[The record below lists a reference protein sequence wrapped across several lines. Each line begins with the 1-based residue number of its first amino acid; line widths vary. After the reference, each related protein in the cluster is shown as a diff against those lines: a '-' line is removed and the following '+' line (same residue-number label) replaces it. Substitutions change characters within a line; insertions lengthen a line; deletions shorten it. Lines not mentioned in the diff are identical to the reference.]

1 MKQILSLTIALYTLN
16 ATAQSVGINT
26 TNPNASA
33 VLDATATD
41 KGILIPR
48 IALTASNVAAPVTA
62 PLTSLLVYNTATA
75 GASPNDVKP
84 GYYYWDGAKW
94 VGIGGDSW
102 KLTGNAGT
110 VAGTN
115 YLGTNDAQ
123 DLVIITNN
131 IENIRVLNTNGNVG
145 IGTSTPQAALQINST
160 NQGFAMPRMT
170 TLQRYSIVA
179 PIDGLQVYDT
189 DLKDYYYYNGT
200 NWDCVSVRA
209 GTVTY
214 FANATAPVGY
224 LACDGTA
231 HSAVQY
237 PELAV
242 AIGYLYGG
250 AGASFNVP
258 DLRGEFVRGVSTGRA
273 GVDAGR
279 VIGTAQA
286 ASTHRELGGAGGVGT
301 INDWWA
307 DDKLGVITDGSS
319 TFGPPSNGGQL
330 VNPYTNNP
338 ASVVIYEFSHRPRNI
353 AMLPCIKY

>member
-1 MKQILSLTIALYTLN
+1 MKKTLLLITTLYTIN
-16 ATAQSVGINT
+16 VTAQSVGVN
-26 TNPNASA
+26 NLSPDPSA
-33 VLDATATD
+33 VLDVTAFD

-48 IALTASNVAAPVTA
+48 IALTASNIAAPVVG

-75 GASPNDVKP
+75 GTSPNDVKP

-94 VGIGGDSW
+94 VGIGADSW

-110 VAGTN
+110 IAGTN
-115 YLGTNDAQ
+115 YVGTNDAQ
-123 DLVIITNN
+123 DLVIKTNN
-131 IENIRVLNTNGNVG
+131 VENIRVLNSNGNVG
-145 IGTSTPQAALQINST
+145 IGTATPQAALQINST
-160 NQGFAMPRMT
+160 TAGFAMPRMT
-170 TLQRYSIVA
+170 TLQRYSITT

-209 GTVTY
+209 GTVAY

-224 LACDGTA
+224 LVCDGTA
-231 HSAVQY
+231 YSALQY
-237 PELAV
+237 PELAL
-242 AIGYLYGG
+242 AIGYVYGG
-250 AGASFNVP
+250 AGATFNVP

-286 ASTHRELGGAGGVGT
+286 ASTHRELGGAGGVGN
-301 INDWWA
+301 INNWWS
-307 DDKLGVITDGSS
+307 DSKLGVIADAS
-319 TFGPPSNGGQL
+319 TSFGPPGNGSQI
-330 VNPYTNNP
+330 VSPYGNNP
-338 ASVVIYEFSHRPRNI
+338 GAVVVYEFSHRPRNV